1 MQKPVILVVDDEQD
15 VLTIMQD
22 FLEMSGYSV
31 ITADNGPDACTLAK
45 SKTPDLI
52 ILDITMPDMDGGQ
65 VAQQLEDTPETK
77 DIPIIFLTGLLS
89 KDDEKHTGNKVGGK
103 IMFAKPCDFNELV
116 KQIEN
121 LLPASTT

>member
-22 FLEMSGYSV
+22 FLEMRGYSV

-45 SKTPDLI
+45 SKKPDLI
-52 ILDITMPDMDGGQ
+52 ILDITMPNMDGGQ
-65 VAQQLEDTPETK
+65 VAQQLEDSPQTK

-89 KDDEKHTGNKVGGK
+89 KQDEKHTGHKVGGK
-103 IMFAKPCDFNELV
+103 IMFAKPCNFNELAN
-116 KQIEN
+116 QIAN
-121 LLPASTT
+121 LLPASIT